1 VELLTDII
9 TQLKKSNMKICFI
22 GTGYVGLVSG
32 VCFSDLGNNVI
43 CIDKDREKLSRL
55 ENGDIPIFEPGLSE
69 LVRKNL
75 DAGRLSF
82 SDDLIGSINK
92 SDIVFIAVGTPTA
105 KDGVSADLSQVFS
118 VVQLIS
124 KKIKSHKIIVTK
136 STVPIGTGDKI
147 EKILNKNKKKEG
159 LFTVVSNPEFLREG
173 EAIKD
178 FKYPDRIVIGANER
192 QVIKIFNDL
201 YRPLVNKGAAFV
213 SCSRRAAEL
222 IKYASNAFL
231 ATKISF
237 INEIANLCEKVHVN
251 VDDVALGIGLDK
263 RIGSRF
269 LRAGP
274 AYGGSCFPKDTKAL
288 AKVGKNYNSPLSIVN
303 TVINFN
309 ENRKQDIENNIYK
322 ILHNKIK
329 NKLVCFLGVT
339 FKANTDDLRDS
350 SAVNLISKFSKK
362 GAKINYYEPS
372 GSKEILDKQ
381 KNVNYFDELYTATKN
396 VDLIIIHTE
405 WDEFKNLNFSKI
417 KNNNKKI
424 IIYDLRN
431 LYDSKSFNNKKNI
444 TYYSIGRPVNA

>member
-1 VELLTDII
+1 
-9 TQLKKSNMKICFI
+9 MKICFI

-43 CIDKDREKLSRL
+43 CVDRDRKKLTQL

-82 SDDLIGSINK
+82 SDDLIGSIKK

-118 VVQLIS
+118 VAKLIS
-124 KKIKSHKIIVTK
+124 KGIKSHKIIVTK

-147 EKILNKNKKKEG
+147 EKILNKNKKKG
-159 LFTVVSNPEFLREG
+159 LFTIISNPEFLREG

-178 FKYPDRIVIGANER
+178 FKYPDRVVVGTNDKR
-192 QVIKIFNDL
+192 VIKIFSDL
-201 YRPLVNKGAAFV
+201 YRPIINKGAAFV

-251 VDDVALGIGLDK
+251 IDDVSVGIGLDK

-303 TVINFN
+303 SVINFN
-309 ENRKQDIENNIYK
+309 EKRKKDIENNIYK
-322 ILHNKIK
+322 ILNNKIK
-329 NKLVCFLGVT
+329 NKIICFLGVT

-350 SAVNLISKFSKK
+350 SAINLISKFIKK
-362 GAKINYYEPS
+362 GAKINYYEPT
-372 GSKEILDKQ
+372 GSKEILDKY
-381 KNVNYFDELYTATKN
+381 KNVKYFDDLYLSVKK

-417 KNNNKKI
+417 KSNNKKV

-431 LYDSKSFNNKKNI
+431 LYDNKSFINKNNI
-444 TYYSIGRPVNA
+444 IYYSIGRPLNA

>member
-1 VELLTDII
+1 
-9 TQLKKSNMKICFI
+9 MKICFV

-43 CIDKDREKLSRL
+43 CIDKDKEKLIRL

-75 DAGRLSF
+75 EAGRLSF
-82 SDDLIGSINK
+82 SDDLISSIKK

-118 VVQLIS
+118 VVRLIS
-124 KKIKSHKIIVTK
+124 KRVKSHKIIVTK

-147 EKILNKNKKKEG
+147 EKILNKSKKKG
-159 LFTVVSNPEFLREG
+159 LFTIISNPEFLREG

-178 FKYPDRIVIGANER
+178 FKYPDRVVIGANDKR
-192 QVIKIFNDL
+192 FIKIFNEL
-201 YRPLVNKGAAFV
+201 YRPIINKGAAFV
-213 SCSRRAAEL
+213 SCSRRAAEH

-231 ATKISF
+231 ATKISL
-237 INEIANLCEKVHVN
+237 INEIANLCEKVNVN
-251 VDDVALGIGLDK
+251 IDDVALGIGLDK

-288 AKVGKNYNSPLSIVN
+288 AKVGKNYNSPLSIIN
-303 TVINFN
+303 SVINFN
-309 ENRKQDIENNIYK
+309 EKRKEDIENNIYK
-322 ILHNKIK
+322 ILRHKIK
-329 NKLVCFLGVT
+329 NKIICFLGVT

-350 SAVNLISKFSKK
+350 SAINLISKFTKK
-362 GAKINYYEPS
+362 GAKINYYEPT
-372 GSKEILDKQ
+372 GSKDVLDKH
-381 KNVNYFDELYTATKN
+381 KNVKYYDDLYLAAKK

-417 KNNNKKI
+417 KNNNKKV

-431 LYDSKSFNNKKNI
+431 LYDNETFINKNNI
-444 TYYSIGRPVNA
+444 TYYSIGRTVNA

>member
-1 VELLTDII
+1 
-9 TQLKKSNMKICFI
+9 MKICFI

-32 VCFSDLGNNVI
+32 VCFSDLGNSVI
-43 CIDKDREKLSRL
+43 CIDKDREKLTQL

-82 SDDLIGSINK
+82 SDDLIGSIKK

-118 VVQLIS
+118 VAKLIS
-124 KKIKSHKIIVTK
+124 KGIKSHKIIVTK

-147 EKILNKNKKKEG
+147 EKILNKNKKKG
-159 LFTVVSNPEFLREG
+159 LFTIISNPEFLREG

-178 FKYPDRIVIGANER
+178 FKYPDRVVIGTNDKR
-192 QVIKIFNDL
+192 VIKIFNEL
-201 YRPLVNKGAAFV
+201 YRPIINKGAAFV

-251 VDDVALGIGLDK
+251 IDDVSVGIGLDK

-303 TVINFN
+303 SVINFN
-309 ENRKQDIENNIYK
+309 EKRKKDIENNIYK

-329 NKLVCFLGVT
+329 NKIICFLGVT
-339 FKANTDDLRDS
+339 FRANTDDLRDS
-350 SAVNLISKFSKK
+350 SAINLISKFIKK
-362 GAKINYYEPS
+362 GVKINYYEPT
-372 GSKEILDKQ
+372 GSKEILDKH
-381 KNVNYFDELYTATKN
+381 KNVKYFDDLYLAVKK

-417 KNNNKKI
+417 KNNNKKV

-431 LYDSKSFNNKKNI
+431 LYDNRSFINKNNI
-444 TYYSIGRPVNA
+444 SYYSIGRPFNA

>member
-1 VELLTDII
+1 
-9 TQLKKSNMKICFI
+9 MKICFI

-32 VCFSDLGNNVI
+32 VCFSDLGNSVI
-43 CIDKDREKLSRL
+43 CIDKDREKLTQL

-82 SDDLIGSINK
+82 SDDLIGSIKK

-105 KDGVSADLSQVFS
+105 KDGVSADLSQVFT
-118 VVQLIS
+118 VAKLIS
-124 KKIKSHKIIVTK
+124 KRIKSHKIIVTK

-147 EKILNKNKKKEG
+147 EKILNKNKKKG
-159 LFTVVSNPEFLREG
+159 LFTIISNPEFLREG

-178 FKYPDRIVIGANER
+178 FKYPDRVVIGTNDKR
-192 QVIKIFNDL
+192 VIKIFNEL
-201 YRPLVNKGAAFV
+201 YRPIINKGAAFV

-251 VDDVALGIGLDK
+251 IDDVSVGIGLDK

-303 TVINFN
+303 SVINFN
-309 ENRKQDIENNIYK
+309 EKRKKDIENNIYK

-329 NKLVCFLGVT
+329 NKIICFLGVT

-350 SAVNLISKFSKK
+350 SAINLISKFVKK
-362 GAKINYYEPS
+362 GAKINYYEPT
-372 GSKEILDKQ
+372 GSKEILDKH
-381 KNVNYFDELYTATKN
+381 KNVKYFDDLYLAVKK

-417 KNNNKKI
+417 KNNNKKV

-431 LYDSKSFNNKKNI
+431 LYDNKSFINKNNI
-444 TYYSIGRPVNA
+444 SYYSIGRPVNA

>member
-1 VELLTDII
+1 
-9 TQLKKSNMKICFI
+9 MKICFI

-32 VCFSDLGNNVI
+32 VCFSDLGNSVI
-43 CIDKDREKLSRL
+43 CIDKDREKLTQL

-82 SDDLIGSINK
+82 SDDLIGSIKK

-118 VVQLIS
+118 VAKLIS
-124 KKIKSHKIIVTK
+124 KGIKSHKIIVTK

-147 EKILNKNKKKEG
+147 EKILNKNKKKG
-159 LFTVVSNPEFLREG
+159 LFTIISNPEFLREG

-178 FKYPDRIVIGANER
+178 FKYPDRVVIGTNDKR
-192 QVIKIFNDL
+192 VIKIFNEL
-201 YRPLVNKGAAFV
+201 YRPIINKGAAFV

-251 VDDVALGIGLDK
+251 IDDVSVGIGLDK

-288 AKVGKNYNSPLSIVN
+288 AKVGKNYNSPLSIIN
-303 TVINFN
+303 SVINFN
-309 ENRKQDIENNIYK
+309 EKRKKDIENNIYK

-329 NKLVCFLGVT
+329 NKIICFLGVT

-350 SAVNLISKFSKK
+350 SAINLISKFIKK
-362 GAKINYYEPS
+362 GAKINYYEPT
-372 GSKEILDKQ
+372 GSKEILDKH
-381 KNVNYFDELYTATKN
+381 KNVKYFDDLYLAVKK

-417 KNNNKKI
+417 KNNNKKV

>member
-1 VELLTDII
+1 
-9 TQLKKSNMKICFI
+9 MKICFI

-43 CIDKDREKLSRL
+43 CVDKDREKLSSL

-118 VVQLIS
+118 VAQLIS

-147 EKILNKNKKKEG
+147 EKILNKNKKKG
-159 LFTVVSNPEFLREG
+159 LFTIVSNPEFLREG

-381 KNVNYFDELYTATKN
+381 KNVNYFNDLYTATKN

>member
-1 VELLTDII
+1 
-9 TQLKKSNMKICFI
+9 MKICFI

-118 VVQLIS
+118 VAQLIS

-147 EKILNKNKKKEG
+147 EKILNKNKKKG
-159 LFTVVSNPEFLREG
+159 LFTIVSNPEFLREG

-329 NKLVCFLGVT
+329 NKLICFLGVT

-381 KNVNYFDELYTATKN
+381 KNVNYFDDLYTATKN
-396 VDLIIIHTE
+396 VNLIIIHTE

>member
-1 VELLTDII
+1 
-9 TQLKKSNMKICFI
+9 MKICFI

-32 VCFSDLGNNVI
+32 VCFSDLGNSVI
-43 CIDKDREKLSRL
+43 CIDKDREKLTQL

-82 SDDLIGSINK
+82 SDDLIGSIKK
-92 SDIVFIAVGTPTA
+92 SDIVFVAVGTPTA

-118 VVQLIS
+118 VAKLIS
-124 KKIKSHKIIVTK
+124 KGIKSHKIIVTK

-147 EKILNKNKKKEG
+147 EKILNKNKKKG
-159 LFTVVSNPEFLREG
+159 LFTIISNPEFLREG

-178 FKYPDRIVIGANER
+178 FKYPDRVVIGTNDKR
-192 QVIKIFNDL
+192 VIKIFNEL
-201 YRPLVNKGAAFV
+201 YRPIINKGAAFV

-251 VDDVALGIGLDK
+251 IDDVSVGIGLDK

-303 TVINFN
+303 SVINFN
-309 ENRKQDIENNIYK
+309 EKRKKDIENNIYK

-329 NKLVCFLGVT
+329 NKIICFLGVT

-350 SAVNLISKFSKK
+350 SAINLISKFIKK
-362 GAKINYYEPS
+362 GAKINYYEPT
-372 GSKEILDKQ
+372 GSKEILDKH
-381 KNVNYFDELYTATKN
+381 KNVKYFDDLYLAVKK

-417 KNNNKKI
+417 KNNNKKV

-431 LYDSKSFNNKKNI
+431 LYDNRSFINKNNI
-444 TYYSIGRPVNA
+444 SYYSIGRPFNA

>member
-1 VELLTDII
+1 
-9 TQLKKSNMKICFI
+9 MKICFV

-32 VCFSDLGNNVI
+32 VCFSDLGNSVI
-43 CIDKDREKLSRL
+43 CIDKDKEKLTRL
-55 ENGDIPIFEPGLSE
+55 ENGDVPIFEPGLSE
-69 LVRKNL
+69 LVTKNL

-82 SDDLIGSINK
+82 SDDLISSIKK

-118 VVQLIS
+118 VAQLIS
-124 KKIKSHKIIVTK
+124 KRIKSHKIIVTK

-147 EKILNKNKKKEG
+147 EKILNKNKKKG
-159 LFTVVSNPEFLREG
+159 LFTIISNPEFLREG

-178 FKYPDRIVIGANER
+178 FKYPDRVVIGTNDR
-192 QVIKIFNDL
+192 KVIKIFNEL
-201 YRPLVNKGAAFV
+201 YRPIINKGAAFV

-222 IKYASNAFL
+222 IKYTSNAFL

-251 VDDVALGIGLDK
+251 IDDVVLGIGLDK

-303 TVINFN
+303 SVINFN
-309 ENRKQDIENNIYK
+309 EKRKKDIENNIYK

-329 NKLVCFLGVT
+329 NKIICFLGVT

-350 SAVNLISKFSKK
+350 SAINLISKFTKK
-362 GAKINYYEPS
+362 GAKINYYEPT
-372 GSKEILDKQ
+372 GSKEVLDKH
-381 KNVNYFDELYTATKN
+381 KNVKYFDDLYLAAKK

-405 WDEFKNLNFSKI
+405 WNEFKNLNFSKI
-417 KNNNKKI
+417 KNNNKKV

-431 LYDSKSFNNKKNI
+431 LYDNKTFINKNNI
-444 TYYSIGRPVNA
+444 TYYSIGRTVNA

>member
-1 VELLTDII
+1 
-9 TQLKKSNMKICFI
+9 MKICFI

-92 SDIVFIAVGTPTA
+92 SDIVFIAVGTPTS

>member
-1 VELLTDII
+1 
-9 TQLKKSNMKICFI
+9 MKICFI

-118 VVQLIS
+118 VAQLIS

-147 EKILNKNKKKEG
+147 EKILNKNKKKG
-159 LFTVVSNPEFLREG
+159 LFTIVSNPEFLREG

-381 KNVNYFDELYTATKN
+381 KNVNYFDDLYTATKN

>member
-1 VELLTDII
+1 
-9 TQLKKSNMKICFI
+9 MKICFI

-43 CIDKDREKLSRL
+43 CIDKDKDKLNRL
-55 ENGDIPIFEPGLSE
+55 ENGIIPIFEPGLSE
-69 LVRKNL
+69 LVKKNI

-82 SDDLIGSINK
+82 SNDLISSINK

-118 VVQLIS
+118 VAQLIS
-124 KKIKSHKIIVTK
+124 KKIKSRKIIVTK

-147 EKILNKNKKKEG
+147 ERILNKNKKG
-159 LFTVVSNPEFLREG
+159 IFTIVSNPEFLREG

-178 FKYPDRIVIGANER
+178 FKYPDRVVIGANDKK
-192 QVIKIFNDL
+192 VIKLFNEL
-201 YRPLVNKGAAFV
+201 YRPIINKGAAFV
-213 SCSRRAAEL
+213 ACTRRAAEL

-251 VDDVALGIGLDK
+251 VDDVAVGIGLDK

-288 AKVGKNYNSPLSIVN
+288 AKVGKNFNSPLSIVN

-309 ENRKQDIENNIYK
+309 ENRKKNIENNIYK
-322 ILHNKIK
+322 ILNNKIK
-329 NKLVCFLGVT
+329 NKLICFLGVT

-350 SAVNLISKFSKK
+350 SAINLIFKFIKK

-372 GSKEILDKQ
+372 GNKEILDKQ
-381 KNVNYFDELYTATKN
+381 KNVNYFNDLYSSTKN
-396 VDLIIIHTE
+396 VDLIVIHTE

-417 KNNNKKI
+417 KNNRKKI

-431 LYDSKSFNNKKNI
+431 LYDNSYFNNKNNI
-444 TYYSIGRPVNA
+444 IYYSIGRPVNA

>member
-1 VELLTDII
+1 
-9 TQLKKSNMKICFI
+9 MKICFI

-43 CIDKDREKLSRL
+43 CVDKDREKLSRL
-55 ENGDIPIFEPGLSE
+55 ENVDIPIFEPGLSE
-69 LVRKNL
+69 LVKKNL

-118 VVQLIS
+118 VAQLIS

-147 EKILNKNKKKEG
+147 EKILNKNKKKG
-159 LFTVVSNPEFLREG
+159 LFTIVSNPEFLREG

-201 YRPLVNKGAAFV
+201 YRPVVNKAAAFV

-381 KNVNYFDELYTATKN
+381 KNVNYFDDLYTATKN
-396 VDLIIIHTE
+396 VNLIIIHTE

>member
-1 VELLTDII
+1 
-9 TQLKKSNMKICFI
+9 MKICFI

-43 CIDKDREKLSRL
+43 CVDKDKDKLSRL

-69 LVRKNL
+69 LVKKNL
-75 DAGRLSF
+75 SAGRLSF
-82 SDDLIGSINK
+82 SDDLISSINR
-92 SDIVFIAVGTPTA
+92 SDIIFIAVGTPTA
-105 KDGVSADLSQVFS
+105 KDGISADLSQVFS
-118 VVQLIS
+118 VTQLIS

-147 EKILNKNKKKEG
+147 EKILNKNKKKG
-159 LFTVVSNPEFLREG
+159 NFTIVSNPEFLREG

-178 FKYPDRIVIGANER
+178 FKYPDRVVIGANDNK
-192 QVIKIFNDL
+192 VIKIFNEL
-201 YRPLVNKGAAFV
+201 YRPIVNKGAAFV

-237 INEIANLCEKVHVN
+237 INEIANLCEKVDVN

-303 TVINFN
+303 SVINFN
-309 ENRKQDIENNIYK
+309 EKRKSYIEKNIYK
-322 ILHNKIK
+322 ILQNKIK
-329 NKLVCFLGVT
+329 NKVICFLGVT

-350 SAVNLISKFSKK
+350 SAINLISNFIKK

-372 GSKEILDKQ
+372 GAKEILDKH
-381 KNVNYFDELYTATKN
+381 KNVSYFDDIYLATQK

-417 KNNNKKI
+417 INNNKKI

-431 LYDSKSFNNKKNI
+431 LYDSKYFNNKNNI

>member
-1 VELLTDII
+1 
-9 TQLKKSNMKICFI
+9 MKICFI

-32 VCFSDLGNNVI
+32 VCFSDLGNSVI
-43 CIDKDREKLSRL
+43 CIDKDREKLTQL

-82 SDDLIGSINK
+82 SDDLIGSIKK

-105 KDGVSADLSQVFS
+105 KDGVSADLSQVFT
-118 VVQLIS
+118 VAKLIS
-124 KKIKSHKIIVTK
+124 KRIKSHKIIVTK

-147 EKILNKNKKKEG
+147 EKILNKNKKKG
-159 LFTVVSNPEFLREG
+159 LFTIISNPEFLREG

-178 FKYPDRIVIGANER
+178 FKYPDRVVIGTNDKR
-192 QVIKIFNDL
+192 VIKIFNEL
-201 YRPLVNKGAAFV
+201 YRPIINKGAAFV

-251 VDDVALGIGLDK
+251 IDDVSVGIGLDK

-303 TVINFN
+303 SVINFN
-309 ENRKQDIENNIYK
+309 EKRKKDIENNIYK

-329 NKLVCFLGVT
+329 NKIICFLGVT

-350 SAVNLISKFSKK
+350 SAINLISKFIKK
-362 GAKINYYEPS
+362 GAKINYYEPT
-372 GSKEILDKQ
+372 GSKEILDKH
-381 KNVNYFDELYTATKN
+381 KNVKYFDDLYLAVKK

-417 KNNNKKI
+417 KNNDKKV

-431 LYDSKSFNNKKNI
+431 LYDNKSFINKNNI
-444 TYYSIGRPVNA
+444 SYYSIGRPFNA

>member
-1 VELLTDII
+1 
-9 TQLKKSNMKICFI
+9 MKICFI

-43 CIDKDREKLSRL
+43 CVDKDKEKLSRL

-75 DAGRLSF
+75 EAGRLIF

-118 VVQLIS
+118 VAQLIS

-147 EKILNKNKKKEG
+147 EKILNKNKKKG
-159 LFTVVSNPEFLREG
+159 LFTIVSNPEFLREG

-178 FKYPDRIVIGANER
+178 FKYPDRVVIGANDKR
-192 QVIKIFNDL
+192 VIKIFNEL
-201 YRPLVNKGAAFV
+201 YRPIVNKGAAFV

-237 INEIANLCEKVHVN
+237 INEIANLCEKAHVN

-303 TVINFN
+303 SVINFN
-309 ENRKQDIENNIYK
+309 EKRKIDIEKNICK
-322 ILHNKIK
+322 ILNNKLKNKII
-329 NKLVCFLGVT
+329 CFLGVT

-350 SAVNLISKFSKK
+350 SAINLISNFIKK

-372 GSKEILDKQ
+372 GSKEVLDKQ
-381 KNVNYFDELYTATKN
+381 NNVNYFDDLYSATRK

-417 KNNNKKI
+417 KNNNKKV

-431 LYDSKSFNNKKNI
+431 LYDNEFFNNKNNI

>member
-1 VELLTDII
+1 
-9 TQLKKSNMKICFI
+9 MKICFI

-32 VCFSDLGNNVI
+32 VCFSDLGNSVI
-43 CIDKDREKLSRL
+43 CIDKDREKLTQL

-82 SDDLIGSINK
+82 SDDLIGSIKK

-118 VVQLIS
+118 VAKLIS
-124 KKIKSHKIIVTK
+124 KGIKSHKIIVTK

-147 EKILNKNKKKEG
+147 EKILNKNKKKG
-159 LFTVVSNPEFLREG
+159 LFTIISNPEFLREG

-178 FKYPDRIVIGANER
+178 FKYPDRVVIGTNDKS
-192 QVIKIFNDL
+192 VIKIFNEL
-201 YRPLVNKGAAFV
+201 YRPIINKGAAFV

-251 VDDVALGIGLDK
+251 IDDVSVGIGLDK

-303 TVINFN
+303 SVINFN
-309 ENRKQDIENNIYK
+309 EKRKKDIENNIYK

-329 NKLVCFLGVT
+329 NKIICFLGVT

-350 SAVNLISKFSKK
+350 SAINLISKFVKK
-362 GAKINYYEPS
+362 GAKINYYEPT
-372 GSKEILDKQ
+372 GSKEILDKH
-381 KNVNYFDELYTATKN
+381 KNVKYFDDLYLAVKK

-417 KNNNKKI
+417 KNNNKKV

-431 LYDSKSFNNKKNI
+431 LYDNRSFINKNNI
-444 TYYSIGRPVNA
+444 SYYSIGRPFNA

>member
-1 VELLTDII
+1 
-9 TQLKKSNMKICFI
+9 MKICFI

-118 VVQLIS
+118 VAQLIS

-147 EKILNKNKKKEG
+147 EKILNKNKKKG
-159 LFTVVSNPEFLREG
+159 LFTIVSNPEFLREG

-381 KNVNYFDELYTATKN
+381 KNVNYFDDLYTATKN

-417 KNNNKKI
+417 KNNNKKV
-424 IIYDLRN
+424 N
-431 LYDSKSFNNKKNI
+431 LLACTLSLPTFLFYQ
-444 TYYSIGRPVNA
+444 TY

>member
-1 VELLTDII
+1 
-9 TQLKKSNMKICFI
+9 MKICFI

-43 CIDKDREKLSRL
+43 CIDKDREKLRRL

-105 KDGVSADLSQVFS
+105 KDGVSADLSQVLS
-118 VVQLIS
+118 VAQLIS

-147 EKILNKNKKKEG
+147 EKILNKNKKKG
-159 LFTVVSNPEFLREG
+159 LFTIVSNPEFLREG

-381 KNVNYFDELYTATKN
+381 KNVNYFDDLYTATKN

>member
-1 VELLTDII
+1 
-9 TQLKKSNMKICFI
+9 MKICFI

-32 VCFSDLGNNVI
+32 VCFSDLGNSVI
-43 CIDKDREKLSRL
+43 CIDKDREKLTQL

-82 SDDLIGSINK
+82 SDDLIGSIKK

-118 VVQLIS
+118 VAKLIS
-124 KKIKSHKIIVTK
+124 KGIKSHKIIVTK

-147 EKILNKNKKKEG
+147 EKILNKNKKKG
-159 LFTVVSNPEFLREG
+159 LFTIISNPEFLREG

-178 FKYPDRIVIGANER
+178 FKYPDRVVIGTNDKR
-192 QVIKIFNDL
+192 VIKIFNEL
-201 YRPLVNKGAAFV
+201 YRPIINKGAAFV

-251 VDDVALGIGLDK
+251 IDDVSVGIGLDK

-303 TVINFN
+303 SVINFN
-309 ENRKQDIENNIYK
+309 EKRKKDIENNIYK

-329 NKLVCFLGVT
+329 NKIICFLGVT

-350 SAVNLISKFSKK
+350 SAINLISKFIKK
-362 GAKINYYEPS
+362 GAKINYYEPT
-372 GSKEILDKQ
+372 GSKEILDKH
-381 KNVNYFDELYTATKN
+381 KNVKYFDDLYLAVKK

-417 KNNNKKI
+417 KNNNKKV

-431 LYDSKSFNNKKNI
+431 LYDNKSFNTQKNI

>member
-1 VELLTDII
+1 
-9 TQLKKSNMKICFI
+9 MKICFI

-43 CIDKDREKLSRL
+43 CIDKDKDKLNRL
-55 ENGDIPIFEPGLSE
+55 ENGIIPIFEPGLSE
-69 LVRKNL
+69 LVKKNI

-82 SDDLIGSINK
+82 SDDLISSINK

-118 VVQLIS
+118 VAQLIS
-124 KKIKSHKIIVTK
+124 KKIKSRKIIVTK

-147 EKILNKNKKKEG
+147 ERILNKNKKNG
-159 LFTVVSNPEFLREG
+159 LFTIVSNPEFLREG

-178 FKYPDRIVIGANER
+178 FKYPDRVVIGANDKK
-192 QVIKIFNDL
+192 VIKLFNEL
-201 YRPLVNKGAAFV
+201 YRPIINKGAAFV
-213 SCSRRAAEL
+213 ACTRRAAEL

-251 VDDVALGIGLDK
+251 VDDVAVGIGLDK

-288 AKVGKNYNSPLSIVN
+288 AKVGKNFNSPLSIVN

-309 ENRKQDIENNIYK
+309 ENIKKNIENNIYK
-322 ILHNKIK
+322 ILNNKIK
-329 NKLVCFLGVT
+329 NKLICFLGVT

-350 SAVNLISKFSKK
+350 SAINLIFKFIKK

-372 GSKEILDKQ
+372 GNKEILDKQ
-381 KNVNYFDELYTATKN
+381 KNINYFNDLYSAIKN
-396 VDLIIIHTE
+396 VDLIVIHTE

-417 KNNNKKI
+417 KNNKKKI
-424 IIYDLRN
+424 II
-431 LYDSKSFNNKKNI
+431 
-444 TYYSIGRPVNA
+444 

>member
-1 VELLTDII
+1 
-9 TQLKKSNMKICFI
+9 MKICFI

-43 CIDKDREKLSRL
+43 CVDKDKDKLSRL

-69 LVRKNL
+69 LVKKNL
-75 DAGRLSF
+75 SAGRLSF
-82 SDDLIGSINK
+82 SDDLISSINK
-92 SDIVFIAVGTPTA
+92 SDIIFIAVGTPTA
-105 KDGVSADLSQVFS
+105 KDGVSADLFQVFS
-118 VVQLIS
+118 VAQLIS
-124 KKIKSHKIIVTK
+124 QKIKSHKIIVTK

-147 EKILNKNKKKEG
+147 EKILNKNKKKG
-159 LFTVVSNPEFLREG
+159 LFTIVSNPEFLREG

-178 FKYPDRIVIGANER
+178 FKYPDRVVIGANDNK
-192 QVIKIFNDL
+192 VIKIFNEL
-201 YRPLVNKGAAFV
+201 YRPIINKGAAFV
-213 SCSRRAAEL
+213 PCSRRAAEL

-237 INEIANLCEKVHVN
+237 INEIANLCEKVNVN

-274 AYGGSCFPKDTKAL
+274 AYRGSCFPKDTKAL
-288 AKVGKNYNSPLSIVN
+288 AKVGKNFNSPLSIVN
-303 TVINFN
+303 SVINFN
-309 ENRKQDIENNIYK
+309 EKRKTYIEKNIYK
-322 ILHNKIK
+322 ILQNKIK
-329 NKLVCFLGVT
+329 NKIICFLGVT

-350 SAVNLISKFSKK
+350 TAINLISKFIKK

-372 GSKEILDKQ
+372 GTKEILDKH
-381 KNVNYFDELYTATKN
+381 KNVNYFDDIYLATQK

-417 KNNNKKI
+417 MNNNKKV

-431 LYDSKSFNNKKNI
+431 LYDSKYFNNKNSI
-444 TYYSIGRPVNA
+444 TYYSIGRSVNA

>member
-1 VELLTDII
+1 
-9 TQLKKSNMKICFI
+9 MKICFI

-55 ENGDIPIFEPGLSE
+55 VNGDIPIFEPGLSE

-118 VVQLIS
+118 VAQLIS
-124 KKIKSHKIIVTK
+124 KKIKTHKIIVTK

-147 EKILNKNKKKEG
+147 EKILNKNKKKG
-159 LFTVVSNPEFLREG
+159 LFTIVSNPEFLREG

-178 FKYPDRIVIGANER
+178 FKYPDRVVIGANDKK
-192 QVIKIFNDL
+192 VIKIFNEL
-201 YRPLVNKGAAFV
+201 YRPIVNKGAAFV
-213 SCSRRAAEL
+213 SSSRRAAEL

-288 AKVGKNYNSPLSIVN
+288 AKVGKHHNSPLSIVN
-303 TVINFN
+303 AVINFN
-309 ENRKQDIENNIYK
+309 EKRKKDIENNIYR

-329 NKLVCFLGVT
+329 NKTICFLGVT

-350 SAVNLISKFSKK
+350 SAINLISKFIKK

-381 KNVNYFDELYTATKN
+381 KNVNYFDDLYTATKN

>member
-1 VELLTDII
+1 
-9 TQLKKSNMKICFI
+9 MKICFI

-32 VCFSDLGNNVI
+32 VCFSDLGNSVI
-43 CIDKDREKLSRL
+43 CIDKDREKLTQL

-82 SDDLIGSINK
+82 SDDLIGSIKK

-118 VVQLIS
+118 VAKLIS
-124 KKIKSHKIIVTK
+124 KGIKSHKIIVTK

-147 EKILNKNKKKEG
+147 EKILNKNKKKG
-159 LFTVVSNPEFLREG
+159 LFTIISNPEFLREG

-178 FKYPDRIVIGANER
+178 FKYPDRVVIGTNDKR
-192 QVIKIFNDL
+192 VIKIFNEL
-201 YRPLVNKGAAFV
+201 YRPIINKGAAFV

-251 VDDVALGIGLDK
+251 IDDVSVGIGLDK

-303 TVINFN
+303 SVINFN
-309 ENRKQDIENNIYK
+309 EKRKKDIENNIYK

-329 NKLVCFLGVT
+329 NKIICFLGVT

-350 SAVNLISKFSKK
+350 SAINLISKFIKK
-362 GAKINYYEPS
+362 GAKINYYEPT
-372 GSKEILDKQ
+372 GSKEILDKH
-381 KNVNYFDELYTATKN
+381 KNVKYFDDLYLAVKK

-431 LYDSKSFNNKKNI
+431 LYDNKSFINKNDI
-444 TYYSIGRPVNA
+444 SYYSIGRPFNA

>member
-1 VELLTDII
+1 
-9 TQLKKSNMKICFI
+9 MKICFI

-43 CIDKDREKLSRL
+43 CVDKDREKLSRL

-147 EKILNKNKKKEG
+147 EKILNKNKKKG
-159 LFTVVSNPEFLREG
+159 LFTIVSNPEFLREG

-381 KNVNYFDELYTATKN
+381 KNVNYFDNLYTATKN

>member
-1 VELLTDII
+1 
-9 TQLKKSNMKICFI
+9 MKICFI

-32 VCFSDLGNNVI
+32 VCFSDLGNSVI
-43 CIDKDREKLSRL
+43 CIDKDREKLTQL

-82 SDDLIGSINK
+82 SDDLIGSIKK

-118 VVQLIS
+118 VAKLIS
-124 KKIKSHKIIVTK
+124 KGIKSHKIIVTK

-147 EKILNKNKKKEG
+147 EKILNKNKKKG
-159 LFTVVSNPEFLREG
+159 LFTIISNPEFLREG

-178 FKYPDRIVIGANER
+178 FKYPDRVVIGTNDKR
-192 QVIKIFNDL
+192 VIKIFNEL
-201 YRPLVNKGAAFV
+201 YRPIINKGAAFV
-213 SCSRRAAEL
+213 SCSRRTAEL

-251 VDDVALGIGLDK
+251 IDDVSVGIGLDK

-303 TVINFN
+303 SVINFN
-309 ENRKQDIENNIYK
+309 EKRKKDIENNIYK

-329 NKLVCFLGVT
+329 NKIICFLGVT

-350 SAVNLISKFSKK
+350 SAINLISKFIKK
-362 GAKINYYEPS
+362 GAKINYYEPT
-372 GSKEILDKQ
+372 GSKEILDKH
-381 KNVNYFDELYTATKN
+381 KNVKYFDDLYLAVKK

-417 KNNNKKI
+417 KNNNKKV

-431 LYDSKSFNNKKNI
+431 LYDNKSFINKNNI
-444 TYYSIGRPVNA
+444 SYYSIGRPFNA

>member
-1 VELLTDII
+1 
-9 TQLKKSNMKICFI
+9 MKICFI

-69 LVRKNL
+69 LVKKNL

-118 VVQLIS
+118 VAQLIS

-147 EKILNKNKKKEG
+147 EKILNKKKKKG
-159 LFTVVSNPEFLREG
+159 LFTIVSNPEFLREG

-372 GSKEILDKQ
+372 GSKEIFDKQ
-381 KNVNYFDELYTATKN
+381 KNVNYFDDLYTATKN
-396 VDLIIIHTE
+396 VNLIIIHTE